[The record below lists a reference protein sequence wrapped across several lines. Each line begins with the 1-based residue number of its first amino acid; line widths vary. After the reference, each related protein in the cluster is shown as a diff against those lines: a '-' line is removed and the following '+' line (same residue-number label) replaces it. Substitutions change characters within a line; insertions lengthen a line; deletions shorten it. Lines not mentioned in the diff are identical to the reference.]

1 MSGCAP
7 GAICGALGGDS
18 RPALDAMLDALA
30 DYGPERT
37 AAGVL
42 LGCRHGAG
50 EPALASDAGAG
61 VVLAADARIDDR
73 GSLCDALGVPHP
85 ERGRLADADLV
96 LRAFARWGE
105 ACPRHLVGDYAF
117 AAWDGRRGALFCARD
132 HIGARPFYY
141 ALEGDRFVF
150 ASSVEAVL
158 AAPGVSGDLDER
170 MVAAYLSSLRVDHA
184 ERTFF
189 RAVRRLPAGHALAVE
204 MKTGGG
210 FGVRVERHWRPEQT
224 PPAAAASDDAHAER
238 FLELCGKAVRDRLRG
253 GPVATHLSGGLDSSS
268 VAALAARELRRQGRP
283 APLAFSWL
291 PAPDPP
297 PRAEHERE
305 YALIDAVC
313 ARERLRVFH
322 GAPAPEVVVDVLR
335 RDGTLE
341 GANFHDEVVLRSA
354 SRMGMRVLLSG
365 FGGDQCVSYNGRG
378 HWERLLL
385 RGRWRTLAAELRA
398 WDWPARRSLAHLALS
413 LLHPRLPRTLRM
425 WRSGRS
431 ARPPM
436 FIDPGF
442 ARRAKPPAPPI
453 PRMIGVRRA
462 QLFFLLN
469 GEIGAALERDRG
481 QAVRWG
487 MEYRYPLLDRR
498 LLEFALGLPPEQ
510 FRRVGHGR
518 WLMRHALRRV
528 LPPEVCWNR
537 RKDDPARS
545 EPLVEALAEAWPAV
559 RRQIAGSAPSRARY
573 VDMPALL
580 ERLEDGSRL
589 RLGPLF
595 SALHFLDY

>member
-1 MSGCAP
+1 
-7 GAICGALGGDS
+7 
-18 RPALDAMLDALA
+18 MLDALA

-37 AAGVL
+37 ADRNARPAGSVL
-42 LGCRHGAG
+42 LGCRHGTG
-50 EPALASDAGAG
+50 EPALAVDAGAG

-73 GSLCDALGVPHP
+73 GPLCDALGVPHP

-141 ALEGDRFVF
+141 ALAGDRFVF

-158 AAPGVSGDLDER
+158 RAPGVSGALDER
-170 MVAAYLSSLRVDHA
+170 MVAARLSSLRVDYS
-184 ERTFF
+184 ERTFY
-189 RAVRRLPAGHALAVE
+189 RAVCKLPAGHALAVE
-204 MKTGGG
+204 IAGAG
-210 FGVRVERHWRPEQT
+210 FGMRVERHWRPERT

-238 FLELCGKAVRDRLRG
+238 FLELFEKAVRDRLRG
-253 GPVATHLSGGLDSSS
+253 GPVCTHLSGGLDSSS
-268 VAALAARELRRQGRP
+268 VATLAARELRRQGRP
-283 APLAFSWL
+283 APPAFSWL
-291 PAPDPP
+291 PALDPP
-297 PRAEHERE
+297 PKAEHERE

-322 GAPAPEVVVDVLR
+322 GTPGPEVVVDVLR

-365 FGGDQCVSYNGRG
+365 YGGDQCVSFNGRG
-378 HWERLLL
+378 HWAHLLL

-398 WDWPARRSLAHLALS
+398 WDWPPRRSLAHLALS
-413 LLHPRLPRTLRM
+413 LLHPRLPRTLRL
-425 WRSGRS
+425 WRSGQS
-431 ARPPM
+431 VHPPM

-442 ARRAKPPAPPI
+442 ARRAKPSAPPI

-469 GEIGAALERDRG
+469 GEIGAALERDRV

-510 FRRVGHGR
+510 FRRVGHSR
-518 WLMRHALRRV
+518 WLMRHALRRA

-545 EPLVEALAEAWPAV
+545 EPLEDALAEAWPAV

-573 VDMPALL
+573 VDLPALL
-580 ERLEDGSRL
+580 EHLEDGSL
-589 RLGPLF
+589 SRLGLLF
-595 SALHFLDY
+595 PALHFLDY